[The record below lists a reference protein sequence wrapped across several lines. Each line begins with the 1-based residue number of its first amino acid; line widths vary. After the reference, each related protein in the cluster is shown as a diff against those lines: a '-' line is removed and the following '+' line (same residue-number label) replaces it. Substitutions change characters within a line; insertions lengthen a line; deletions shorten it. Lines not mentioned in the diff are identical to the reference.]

1 MIKSEQDYAALLD
14 RFGIRLANKGFW
26 RFSNSVHDT
35 YMSSYPVGAG
45 CFDFNHLEN
54 R

>member
-1 MIKSEQDYAALLD
+1 MIKSEQDYDALLD
-14 RFGIRLANKGFW
+14 RFGIRLANKGLY

-35 YMSSYPVGAG
+35 YVSSHPVEAG
-45 CFDFNHLEN
+45 YFDFNHLEN